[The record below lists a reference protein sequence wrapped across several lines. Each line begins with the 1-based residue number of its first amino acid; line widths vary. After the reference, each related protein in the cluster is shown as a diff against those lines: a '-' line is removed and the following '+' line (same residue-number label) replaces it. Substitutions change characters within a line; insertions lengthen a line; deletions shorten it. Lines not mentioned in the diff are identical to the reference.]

1 MSDKINLRKFIRF
14 TDIKKNKIINKV
26 INHDSNILLNFIKI
40 SRKKLYK
47 KYNCTQTK
55 YDTKILKKLITKSNT
70 HILSV
75 FKDQLIY
82 GNIEEYLKR
91 TYKINEARERLPVF
105 YFCYNEYLHFYVNP
119 IICEFKVNKILLKYY
134 EEKGRIYFKEYYKK
148 NDSKNE
154 LKEKMNIEIIFSNS
168 IKKKI
173 ETISNNNSISYID
186 TGIDDNIIESNKS
199 TIRNLI
205 NDFNKKDYFQKIYKS
220 YLNKKPDYYQKK
232 NKEKKIKNA
241 IKGKISVSINNKSKD
256 ISHQIN
262 NYQYKKK
269 ENSNS
274 KSKTNSKSNLF
285 NNKSLSKN
293 KEKSLFRSIS
303 KINKKSFIRNKGAIK
318 KSRNFSSLYNLT
330 KDTSNIKLEKT
341 SNFSRN
347 VDNNLTKINNFSS
360 FDNKAFCN
368 KIFESEN
375 KNETNNFDKTLKP
388 NFKIIKRNLKN
399 NFSFYSKRSLL
410 SNFSMTQNSLKLIIE
425 NNKFLYG
432 IKKKKEHCCSTIEIN
447 KRENNKQFLK
457 NNLKQSINNE
467 NILMNIKS
475 NLNHLNRNSKSL
487 INKKNDKIITNYHS
501 KNFKTQNSKI
511 LKNTLSISL
520 NKKNSKN
527 KNKIKISKK
536 YISNNNKYSNNSS
549 SIFLKAFIAIII
561 SASWTIPSIDIFHQ
575 ELSLTNFTN
584 K

>member
-14 TDIKKNKIINKV
+14 SDIKKNKIINKV

-47 KYNCTQTK
+47 KYNCTKTK

-91 TYKINEARERLPVF
+91 TYKINEVRERLPVF

-148 NDSKNE
+148 NDSKNV

-232 NKEKKIKNA
+232 NKEKKIKN
-241 IKGKISVSINNKSKD
+241 K
-256 ISHQIN
+256 
-262 NYQYKKK
+262 
-269 ENSNS
+269 
-274 KSKTNSKSNLF
+274 
-285 NNKSLSKN
+285 
-293 KEKSLFRSIS
+293 
-303 KINKKSFIRNKGAIK
+303 
-318 KSRNFSSLYNLT
+318 
-330 KDTSNIKLEKT
+330 
-341 SNFSRN
+341 
-347 VDNNLTKINNFSS
+347 
-360 FDNKAFCN
+360 
-368 KIFESEN
+368 
-375 KNETNNFDKTLKP
+375 
-388 NFKIIKRNLKN
+388 
-399 NFSFYSKRSLL
+399 
-410 SNFSMTQNSLKLIIE
+410 
-425 NNKFLYG
+425 
-432 IKKKKEHCCSTIEIN
+432 IKKK
-447 KRENNKQFLK
+447 
-457 NNLKQSINNE
+457 
-467 NILMNIKS
+467 
-475 NLNHLNRNSKSL
+475 
-487 INKKNDKIITNYHS
+487 
-501 KNFKTQNSKI
+501 I
-511 LKNTLSISL
+511 LKMQL
-520 NKKNSKN
+520 KE
-527 KNKIKISKK
+527 K
-536 YISNNNKYSNNSS
+536 Y
-549 SIFLKAFIAIII
+549 
-561 SASWTIPSIDIFHQ
+561 Q
-575 ELSLTNFTN
+575 CQ
-584 K
+584 

>member
-47 KYNCTQTK
+47 KYNCTKTK

-91 TYKINEARERLPVF
+91 TYKINEVRERLPVF

-148 NDSKNE
+148 NDSKNV

-274 KSKTNSKSNLF
+274 KSKTNSKSKSNLF

-375 KNETNNFDKTLKP
+375 KNETSNFDKTLKP

-475 NLNHLNRNSKSL
+475 NLNHLSRNSKSL

-527 KNKIKISKK
+527 KTKEKPNK
-536 YISNNNKYSNNSS
+536 
-549 SIFLKAFIAIII
+549 
-561 SASWTIPSIDIFHQ
+561 
-575 ELSLTNFTN
+575 
-584 K
+584 